1 MSTPLALL
9 YLTEYHCVIEQ
20 AGKLAKV
27 GAVAVTVAA
36 VTWVA
41 YWALDGKPNE
51 VPNILSK
58 STHVQPGGTVEVND
72 RTSRTNQGIGG
83 AEKVLH
89 DTGAKTHQEIEVC
102 EIESEPEAIATT
114 ATFKKTYEEAAVTP
128 TPNVAGESKNL
139 LQVKLLSKI
148 LSCP

>member
-1 MSTPLALL
+1 M
-9 YLTEYHCVIEQ
+9 
-20 AGKLAKV
+20 
-27 GAVAVTVAA
+27 AA

-41 YWALDGKPNE
+41 YWVLDLKPKE

-58 STHVQPGGTVEVND
+58 STHVQPGGTSEVND
-72 RTSRTNQGIGG
+72 KTSRTNQGIGG
-83 AEKVLH
+83 AEKVPH
-89 DTGAKTHQEIEVC
+89 DTGAKIHQEIEVC

-114 ATFKKTYEEAAVTP
+114 AMLKKTFEEAAVTP

-139 LQVKLLSKI
+139 LQVKSLSKM

>member
-1 MSTPLALL
+1 M
-9 YLTEYHCVIEQ
+9 
-20 AGKLAKV
+20 
-27 GAVAVTVAA
+27 AVTVAA

-41 YWALDGKPNE
+41 YWVLDLKPKE

-58 STHVQPGGTVEVND
+58 STHVQPGGIFEVND
-72 RTSRTNQGIGG
+72 KTSRTNHGIGG
-83 AEKVLH
+83 AEKVPH

-102 EIESEPEAIATT
+102 EIESVPEAIATT
-114 ATFKKTYEEAAVTP
+114 AMLKKTFEEAAVTP

-139 LQVKLLSKI
+139 LQVKSLSKM